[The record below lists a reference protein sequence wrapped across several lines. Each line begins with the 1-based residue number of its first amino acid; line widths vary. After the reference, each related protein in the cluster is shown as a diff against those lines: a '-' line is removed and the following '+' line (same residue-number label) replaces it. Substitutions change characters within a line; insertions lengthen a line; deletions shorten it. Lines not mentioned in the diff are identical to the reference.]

1 MVRNRMMKQVVAY
14 GVGTFLL
21 CSLPGCLATR
31 GWVTEQLSP
40 LDSRLSGVEGR
51 VGSMEGRMSDAEGRL
66 TQVEAKAD
74 KALANFDHLQLQ
86 RRFVLS
92 LKDGATFTPG
102 SDNLTAEARH
112 QIDGFLSDLDRTDDV
127 VFLVAGHTDNTGSE
141 SRNYTLGQRRA
152 AAVARYLIA
161 QRGIDPIHVS
171 TMSYGSNAPI
181 AKNDTAAG
189 REKNRRVEILVYRET
204 ITASAPPKTAAY

>member
-1 MVRNRMMKQVVAY
+1 MLQNRMMKRVMVY
-14 GVGTFLL
+14 GLGASLL

-51 VGSMEGRMSDAEGRL
+51 MNDAEGRL

-102 SDNLTAEARH
+102 SDNLT
-112 QIDGFLSDLDRTDDV
+112 
-127 VFLVAGHTDNTGSE
+127 
-141 SRNYTLGQRRA
+141 
-152 AAVARYLIA
+152 
-161 QRGIDPIHVS
+161 P
-171 TMSYGSNAPI
+171 
-181 AKNDTAAG
+181 
-189 REKNRRVEILVYRET
+189 
-204 ITASAPPKTAAY
+204 